1 MRRNTRTSF
10 VGNHWRAGGRVV
22 VFFLAGSSI
31 ACLLFDF
38 YRLCPMRT
46 FTLFIFLPSL
56 LALCALAIFDRV
68 RGDGQLW
75 RAVLI
80 GVAGGLFAAMA

>member
-1 MRRNTRTSF
+1 
-10 VGNHWRAGGRVV
+10 
-22 VFFLAGSSI
+22 
-31 ACLLFDF
+31 
-38 YRLCPMRT
+38 MRT